1 MRKPPRPCLRARQ
14 IAFVA
19 VEAIFEALMQAPPE
33 VQGSVAEKIH
43 Q

>member
-1 MRKPPRPCLRARQ
+1 
-14 IAFVA
+14 